1 MNVAVSQRHREHL
14 AQTPSHRDE
23 SADVFV
29 HDAATLSLRSSR
41 SCYVLY
47 VLTTTKALPRRLEFF
62 GNENLGASVTLL
74 LRSCRS
80 GYVPTALM
88 LRYRRLSCAHVDFV
102 TLSPRFYRYLI
113 IRSSSRPGSSAFLNW
128 MSLFWILG
136 LTLLRSSSNMSGSIL
151 M

>member
-1 MNVAVSQRHREHL
+1 MKGLRRFPSSEGLSCLSIV

-47 VLTTTKALPRRLEFF
+47 VLTTIKALPRQLEFL
-62 GNENLGASVTLL
+62 GIENLGASVTLL
-74 LRSCRS
+74 LRSCHS

-88 LRYRRLSCAHVDFV
+88 LRYRRLSSRRLRHALHDS
-102 TLSPRFYRYLI
+102 TLI
-113 IRSSSRPGSSAFLNW
+113 
-128 MSLFWILG
+128 SLFARALYYSQ
-136 LTLLRSSSNMSGSIL
+136 RQSHV
-151 M
+151 

>member
-1 MNVAVSQRHREHL
+1 MRFV

-23 SADVFV
+23 SGDVIV

-47 VLTTTKALPRRLEFF
+47 FLTTTKAFPRRLEFL
-62 GNENLGASVTLL
+62 GIENLGASATLL
-74 LRSCRS
+74 LRS

-88 LRYRRLSCAHVDFV
+88 LRYRRLSCAHADFV
-102 TLSPRFYRYLI
+102 TLSPQFYHYLI
-113 IRSSSRPGSSAFLNW
+113 IRSSSRPGSSAFLKW
-128 MSLFWILG
+128 VSLFWNLG
-136 LTLLRSSSNMSGSIL
+136 LTLLRISSNMSGSIL